1 MIVLSLFVALMLER
15 LRVSPA
21 GWQLDSTAQQ
31 FNDWLY
37 QHDTFSSGRK
47 NEVFGPLVL
56 LIPALL
62 LAVIMLFGVGALA
75 TFFINV
81 AMLTLAFGCR
91 PYRDALKRWYL
102 ATAREDKET
111 QQEASDFIMQ
121 GNGNISLGQQLVW
134 LNFRYY
140 FSVVF
145 WFVLFGAPGVLGYT
159 ILRANE
165 HQVGQLMGWVDWLP
179 VRIAGLAFLFVGH
192 FTRAMHA
199 WLASIGLVQNSQ
211 EVLLQLA
218 VAAEDI
224 TVDEEEKSTEPQA
237 MLGLARRATIF
248 LLASVALASLLGWI
262 V

>member
-15 LRVSPA
+15 LRVTPA
-21 GWQLDSTAQQ
+21 GWQLDNTARQ
-31 FNDWLY
+31 FNNWLY
-37 QHDTFSSGRK
+37 EHDTFSSARK
-47 NEVFGPLVL
+47 NDVFGPLIL

-62 LAVIMLFGVGALA
+62 LAVIMLLGVGGLA

-81 AMLTLAFGCR
+81 AVLTLAFGCR
-91 PYRDALKRWYL
+91 PYSDALKRWYL
-102 ATAREDKET
+102 AIARDDKET
-111 QQEASDFIMQ
+111 QQEAADLIMD

-140 FSVVF
+140 FSVVL
-145 WFVLFGAPGVLGYT
+145 WFVIFGAPGVLGYT

-165 HQVGQLMGWVDWLP
+165 HHIGQLMGWVDWLP
-179 VRIAGLAFLFVGH
+179 VRVAGLAFLFVGH

-199 WLASIGLVQNSQ
+199 WLESIGLVQNSQ
-211 EVLLQLA
+211 ETLLQLA

-224 TVDEEEKSTEPQA
+224 PADDEKNVEPQA
-237 MLGLARRATIF
+237 MLGLARRATIL
-248 LLASVALASLLGWI
+248 LLAVIALATLLGWI